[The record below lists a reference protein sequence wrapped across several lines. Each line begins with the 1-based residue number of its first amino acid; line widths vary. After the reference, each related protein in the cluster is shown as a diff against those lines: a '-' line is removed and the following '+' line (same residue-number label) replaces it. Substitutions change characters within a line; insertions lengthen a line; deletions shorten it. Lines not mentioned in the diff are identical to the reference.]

1 MTPAIL
7 TLKKI
12 YKTHRHSGAVPRRDR
27 RPESYHSDSAPTPGG
42 DSYPESPAMKSQTG
56 NFTDAMHGLKVGGF
70 RLICAAGRRSAT
82 LCKCPDRVHAGP
94 PGGG

>member
-27 RPESYHSDSAPTPGG
+27 HPGSYHSDSAPAPGG
-42 DSYPESPAMKSQTG
+42 DSYPESPATKSQTG
-56 NFTDAMHGLKVGGF
+56 NFMDTVHSLKEGDSGPRAVPRRDAAHL
-70 RLICAAGRRSAT
+70 RRRAPGAT
-82 LCKCPDRVHAGP
+82 LCKCPE
-94 PGGG
+94 